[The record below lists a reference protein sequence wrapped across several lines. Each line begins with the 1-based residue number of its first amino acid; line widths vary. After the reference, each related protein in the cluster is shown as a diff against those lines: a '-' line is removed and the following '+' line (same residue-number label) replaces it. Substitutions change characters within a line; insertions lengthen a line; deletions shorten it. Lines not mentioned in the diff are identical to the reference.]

1 MGLTEIIEDI
11 EQETQQRRAKI
22 LEEGKAQA
30 DAILKDAERE
40 KEKLILSYEEEAR
53 RLAASERRERLS
65 SARLDARRMIVEA
78 REEVVQRAIHQLWDV
93 LESLRDSPEYQE
105 MLRRAIQQGVRE
117 LGGSATVYAAPHDLE
132 KVKAIAAE
140 FPSLVVSD
148 EPLESRG
155 GVVLVS
161 PDGSVRFENT
171 LESLVEE
178 KMESIRLEVYNH
190 IFGEER

>member
-11 EQETQQRRAKI
+11 EQETQQIRAKI
-22 LEEGKAQA
+22 LEEGRAQA

-40 KEKLILSYEEEAR
+40 KEKLILSYEEEAK

-78 REEVVQRAIHQLWDV
+78 REEVVQRAIHQLWDA
-93 LESLRDSPEYQE
+93 LESLRDSPEYQD
-105 MLRRAIQQGVRE
+105 MLRRALHQGVEE

-132 KVKAIAAE
+132 KVKALAAE
-140 FPSLVVSD
+140 FPNLVVSD

-161 PDGSVRFENT
+161 SDGNVRFENT

-178 KMESIRLEVYNH
+178 NMESIRLEVYNH